1 MPVRGIRG
9 AIVCAANADSDIL
22 SATTD
27 CLSAILKENSV
38 VISDIA
44 SVFFSVTP
52 DLNAAFPAAA
62 ARAMGLA
69 HTPLLCLNE
78 IDVPGGLARCI
89 RILVH
94 VNTTVPQSAIQHVY
108 LGDAKQL
115 RPDHNV

>member
-9 AIVCAANADSDIL
+9 ATVCVSNTATDIL

-27 CLSAILKENSV
+27 CLAAILEENAV
-38 VISDIA
+38 NISDIA

-62 ARAMGLA
+62 AREMGLV

-78 IDVPGGLARCI
+78 INVPGGLPKCI

-94 VNTTVPQSAIQHVY
+94 VNTETDQALIQHIY
-108 LGDAKQL
+108 LGDAKRL

>member
-9 AIVCAANADSDIL
+9 AVVCPANTEADIL
-22 SATTD
+22 LATTE
-27 CLSAILKENSV
+27 CMSSILKENSV
-38 VISDIA
+38 NIFDIA

-62 ARAMGLA
+62 ARNMGLA

-78 IDVPGGLARCI
+78 IDVPGGLSRCI

-94 VNTTVPQSAIQHVY
+94 VNMDVAQASIRHIY
-108 LGDAKQL
+108 LGEAKQL
-115 RPDHNV
+115 RPDNNV

>member
-9 AIVCAANADSDIL
+9 AIVCTANTEAAIL
-22 SATTD
+22 SATTA
-27 CLSAILKENSV
+27 CLTAILEGNSV
-38 VISDIA
+38 AIADIA
-44 SVFFSVTP
+44 SAFFSVTP

-62 ARAMGLA
+62 ARAMGLSQ
-69 HTPLLCLNE
+69 TPLLCLNE

-94 VNTTVPQSAIQHVY
+94 VNTTHPQAAIQHVY